1 MQLIMYA
8 CVCNGV
14 CMCAQLCVHMC
25 MRVYV
30 RVSGC
35 RVCVLRV
42 VLCGLV
48 CVACCKR
55 HSGQHVACDI
65 LLDEYVHVCMCVCV
79 ACV

>member
-30 RVSGC
+30 HAC
-35 RVCVLRV
+35 MACEWMPCVCVCV
-42 VLCGLV
+42 CV